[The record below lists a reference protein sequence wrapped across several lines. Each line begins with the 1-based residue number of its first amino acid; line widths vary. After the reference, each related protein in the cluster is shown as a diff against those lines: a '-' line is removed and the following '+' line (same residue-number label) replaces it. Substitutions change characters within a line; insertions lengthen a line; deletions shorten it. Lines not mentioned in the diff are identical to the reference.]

1 MNITRVTP
9 VGRPPGIIHC
19 PACGAKLGR
28 SDDPAVGYYTHCGVC
43 DAKLVMRIEGSAI
56 LVTVKGR

>member
-1 MNITRVTP
+1 MNTTRVTP

-28 SDDPAVGYYTHCGVC
+28 SDDPAVGYYTHCGIC
-43 DAKLVMRIEGSAI
+43 DVELSVRIKGPAI
-56 LVTVKGR
+56 LIGVK